1 MSKLLKILLIP
12 ILATCV
18 VAIYVSCFGWIL
30 SKVFPGTHYEAIIL
44 VMGSTIIILL
54 CIVAFVMMEF
64 ASQFENL
71 KVMTGSE
78 TVLVQ
83 DSNVALDL
91 FPDEKCYCGSRR
103 KYKNCHGSR
112 ERFANSV

>member
-1 MSKLLKILLIP
+1 MI
-12 ILATCV
+12 ATCV

-30 SKVFPGTHYEAIIL
+30 SKVFPSTHYEAMIL

-64 ASQFENL
+64 ASQLENL

-78 TVLVQ
+78 AVLVQ
-83 DSNVALDL
+83 DSNVTLD
-91 FPDEKCYCGSRR
+91 FFSNEKCYCGSRR